1 VSVIGADLVERAH
14 RDRADLTITKGDLVT
29 PLALERAREL
39 RVRIVRNGDD
49 GHEAPAAAPTR
60 AGSAPGLRTAG
71 TNQSVSSATGAEASG
86 RLGGAS
92 APRSVGPGTANSL
105 YRRGAPLGGALRPAG
120 PVGPEQPGGRTD
132 RSADRPRV
140 AVIGAG
146 HVGSITTLRLA
157 ESDLFAEVVLVD
169 VVDGLA
175 AGIALDLWHSAGL
188 ARFATTIRGSTDL
201 AAITGVDYVIMTAGR
216 ARTPGMTRTDLTAA
230 NAAIVGPVADRIAE
244 LAPDSVVIMVTNPLE
259 EMTHLAW
266 IRSGLPAE
274 RVLGMAGVL
283 DSVRFCSLVALTGI
297 CRPQD
302 VRAYALGSH
311 GPEMVVPLS
320 QATVGGRPLRDLLD
334 PTTLQGIVDR
344 TRDSGA
350 EVVSLLKTG
359 SAYFAPGQSAARMAI
374 AMAKPAAGDEVL
386 ACAVAPT
393 GQYGLRDTRVGL
405 PVRLGPRG
413 LREIVE
419 LPLEP
424 AELQALRA
432 AGDRLAERIG
442 VRIGEVADDA
452 RGGVLLAR

>member
-1 VSVIGADLVERAH
+1 MSVIGADEVERAH
-14 RDRADLTITKGDLVT
+14 RSGGPLRVAPGDLVT
-29 PLALERAREL
+29 PLARERAADL
-39 RVRIVRNGDD
+39 GVQIVRG
-49 GHEAPAAAPTR
+49 EQAASPARSAASTR
-60 AGSAPGLRTAG
+60 AQSNG
-71 TNQSVSSATGAEASG
+71 NQTRAATGTVPGIG
-86 RLGGAS
+86 RNPGPPS
-92 APRSVGPGTANSL
+92 AATLNTL
-105 YRRGAPLGGALRPAG
+105 YRRGAPVGGALLP
-120 PVGPEQPGGRTD
+120 
-132 RSADRPRV
+132 SASAAARDGSGRPRI

-188 ARFATTIRGSTDL
+188 AGFGTRISGSAEL
-201 AAITGVDYVIMTAGR
+201 AAIAGVDYVIMTAGR
-216 ARTPGMTRTDLTAA
+216 ARTPGMTRTDLTSA
-230 NAAIVGPVADRIAE
+230 NADIVGPVAEQIAV
-244 LAPDSVVIMVTNPLE
+244 LAPSAVVVVVTNPLE
-259 EMTHLAW
+259 EMTHLM
-266 IRSGLPAE
+266 RLRTGFPAE

-283 DSVRFCSLVALTGI
+283 DTARFCSLVALTGI

-320 QATVGGRPLRDLLD
+320 QATVDGQPLRSLLD
-334 PTTLQGIVDR
+334 AVTVQDIVDR

-350 EVVSLLKTG
+350 EVVALLKKG

-374 AMAKPAAGDEVL
+374 AMAGNTGEVL
-386 ACAVAPT
+386 ACAVEPT

-405 PVRLGPRG
+405 PVRLGPGG

-424 AELQALRA
+424 GELQGLRA
-432 AGDRLAERIG
+432 AADRLRERI
-442 VRIGEVADDA
+442 REVAPDA
-452 RGGVLLAR
+452 SGGLLLTR

>member
-1 VSVIGADLVERAH
+1 MSVIGADLVERAH
-14 RDRADLTITKGDLVT
+14 RDQADLTIAKGDLLT

-39 RVRIVRNGDD
+39 RVRIVRGGAE
-49 GHEAPAAAPTR
+49 GHPAPPAS
-60 AGSAPGLRTAG
+60 AGSAPGPNGARTSQIVGPAMG
-71 TNQSVSSATGAEASG
+71 LDARTSLGATG
-86 RLGGAS
+86 

-105 YRRGAPLGGALRPAG
+105 YRRGAPLGGALRPGG
-120 PVGPEQPGGRTD
+120 PVGSEAAGGIDRT
-132 RSADRPRV
+132 AARPRV

-188 ARFATTIRGSTDL
+188 ARFGTRIRGSTDL
-201 AAITGVDYVIMTAGR
+201 ASIAGVDYVIMTAGR

-244 LAPDSVVIMVTNPLE
+244 LAPDCVVVVVTNPLE
-259 EMTHLAW
+259 EMTHLTFL
-266 IRSGLPAE
+266 RTGFPPE

-283 DSVRFCSLVALTGI
+283 DSARFCSLVALTGI

-302 VRAYALGSH
+302 VQAYALGSH
-311 GPEMVVPLS
+311 GPEMVIPLS
-320 QATVGGRPLRDLLD
+320 QASIDGRPLRDLLD
-334 PTTLQGIVDR
+334 AVTVQGIVDR

-374 AMAKPAAGDEVL
+374 AMARPSGDDVL

-432 AGDRLAERIG
+432 AAARLAE
-442 VRIGEVADDA
+442 RIGEVADDA
-452 RGGVLLAR
+452 RGGLLLAR

>member
-14 RDRADLTITKGDLVT
+14 RDQADLTVAKGDLLT

-39 RVRIVRNGDD
+39 RVQIVRD
-49 GHEAPAAAPTR
+49 GAPRSTAVEPATALPPTTPTAATRRETTNPAAGFDAH
-60 AGSAPGLRTAG
+60 
-71 TNQSVSSATGAEASG
+71 V
-86 RLGGAS
+86 RLGIAG
-92 APRSVGPGTANSL
+92 APRSVTPGTANSL
-105 YRRGAPLGGALRPAG
+105 YRRGAPLGGALRPGG
-120 PVGPEQPGGRTD
+120 PVGSESVGGIDRT
-132 RSADRPRV
+132 AARPRV

-146 HVGSITTLRLA
+146 HVGSITALRLA

-188 ARFATTIRGSTDL
+188 ARFGTTIRGSTDL
-201 AAITGVDYVIMTAGR
+201 ASIAGVDYVIMTAGR

-244 LAPDSVVIMVTNPLE
+244 LATDSVVIVVTNPLE
-259 EMTHLAW
+259 EMTHLTFL
-266 IRSGLPAE
+266 RSGFPPE

-320 QATVGGRPLRDLLD
+320 QASVGGRPLRELLD
-334 PTTLQGIVDR
+334 AATLQGIVDR

-350 EVVSLLKTG
+350 EVVSLLTTG

-374 AMAKPAAGDEVL
+374 AMARPSGDDVL

-432 AGDRLAERIG
+432 AAARLAE
-442 VRIGEVADDA
+442 RIGEVADDA
-452 RGGVLLAR
+452 RGGLLLAR

>member
-1 VSVIGADLVERAH
+1 
-14 RDRADLTITKGDLVT
+14 
-29 PLALERAREL
+29 
-39 RVRIVRNGDD
+39 
-49 GHEAPAAAPTR
+49 
-60 AGSAPGLRTAG
+60 
-71 TNQSVSSATGAEASG
+71 
-86 RLGGAS
+86 
-92 APRSVGPGTANSL
+92 
-105 YRRGAPLGGALRPAG
+105 
-120 PVGPEQPGGRTD
+120 
-132 RSADRPRV
+132 
-140 AVIGAG
+140 
-146 HVGSITTLRLA
+146 
-157 ESDLFAEVVLVD
+157 
-169 VVDGLA
+169 
-175 AGIALDLWHSAGL
+175 
-188 ARFATTIRGSTDL
+188 
-201 AAITGVDYVIMTAGR
+201 VIMTAGR

-244 LAPDSVVIMVTNPLE
+244 LAPDSVVVVVTNPLE
-259 EMTHLAW
+259 EMTHLALL
-266 IRSGLPAE
+266 RTGFPAE

-320 QATVGGRPLRDLLD
+320 QASVGGRPLRELLD
-334 PTTLQGIVDR
+334 AATLQGIVDR

-374 AMAKPAAGDEVL
+374 AMARPTADDVL

-432 AGDRLAERIG
+432 AADRLAERIG